1 MTLASSFHVVFLY
14 STFVPHLGLFLTF
27 AGPGNNGGDGL
38 VMARHLHQLGF
49 KCHVLYPKQTEKQLY
64 QDLVFQAK
72 MSDVQ
77 FIERYVSKAKNRNVL
92 KSIDF

>member
-1 MTLASSFHVVFLY
+1 MLDLREGRFL
-14 STFVPHLGLFLTF
+14 HLGSFLTF

-77 FIERYVSKAKNRNVL
+77 FIERYVSETRSRNVL
-92 KSIDF
+92 TSINF

>member
-1 MTLASSFHVVFLY
+1 MLDFREGRFL
-14 STFVPHLGLFLTF
+14 HLGSFLTF

-77 FIERYVSKAKNRNVL
+77 FIERYVSKTNQQKCVKLIL
-92 KSIDF
+92 KPSRKHFK